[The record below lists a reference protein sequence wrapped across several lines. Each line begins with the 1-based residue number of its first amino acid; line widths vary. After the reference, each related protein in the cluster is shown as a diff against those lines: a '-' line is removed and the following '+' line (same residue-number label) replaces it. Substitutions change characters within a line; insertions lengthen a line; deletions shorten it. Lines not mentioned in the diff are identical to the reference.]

1 MQLSL
6 QEVAPAE
13 RLPED
18 SAMFL
23 AKDLTEKNW
32 ILCNVSFT
40 IHLLFIYYSSFES
53 RFAWRCQEPR
63 LRPSRPK
70 PRSFPSKDP
79 QVRHAMPS
87 CQWSCFVAELCQDA
101 LPEPTRATAKKKR
114 GEPRGEAEMDQKAVE
129 DAWLYTFWKCASLC
143 FVVILISQSRNLFQ
157 LGFEWEF
164 LDSTVPITLHRPL
177 AKDLLQLLFGDSPEV
192 PDALASKL
200 IKHLKELWKESWYV
214 YIYT

>member
-23 AKDLTEKNW
+23 AKIGQGSNW
-32 ILCNVSFT
+32 KKLDTSFT
-40 IHLLFIYYSSFES
+40 IHLLTIHLLFISIHHSNLGSHGGVRNRACALAGQSPAVSQAKIRRSASDAKPVKLF
-53 RFAWRCQEPR
+53 RC
-63 LRPSRPK
+63 
-70 PRSFPSKDP
+70 D
-79 QVRHAMPS
+79 
-87 CQWSCFVAELCQDA
+87 AELCQDA

-157 LGFEWEF
+157 LGFE
-164 LDSTVPITLHRPL
+164 
-177 AKDLLQLLFGDSPEV
+177 
-192 PDALASKL
+192 
-200 IKHLKELWKESWYV
+200 
-214 YIYT
+214 

>member
-1 MQLSL
+1 
-6 QEVAPAE
+6 
-13 RLPED
+13 
-18 SAMFL
+18 MFHL
-23 AKDLTEKNW
+23 LFNYY
-32 ILCNVSFT
+32 SFT
-40 IHLLFIYYSSFES
+40 IHIYSSFES

-79 QVRHAMPS
+79 QVRQRCDAKLPVKLF
-87 CQWSCFVAELCQDA
+87 CCDAELCQDA

-129 DAWLYTFWKCASLC
+129 DAWLYTFWKCASLR
-143 FVVILISQSRNLFQ
+143 FVVILIFQSRNLFQ
-157 LGFEWEF
+157 LGFEWEP
-164 LDSTVPITLHRPL
+164 LDLTVPITLHRPL

-192 PDALASKL
+192 PDALASNL

-214 YIYT
+214 YIILYIYIIDYISF